1 MNKEID
7 EAYQRF
13 ADKIETTELSENSKR
28 IIADLKKMNRPELE
42 SLIVEAEQGYFDDY
56 HRNSYAFP
64 RMELVDRLQVL
75 GFHDMAN
82 RIIHGGYDEK
92 I

>member
-1 MNKEID
+1 MNEID

-13 ADKIETTELSENSKR
+13 VDRIETTELSTNSKR
-28 IIADLKKMNRPELE
+28 IIADLKKLNKSELE
-42 SLIVEAEQGYFDDY
+42 SLIVEAEQGYFDDF

-75 GFHDMAN
+75 GFHDMAKK
-82 RIIHGGYDEK
+82 IIHGGYDD
-92 I
+92 